1 MNSLS
6 NNADILQSVSHTL
19 ASEANLKVA
28 LVYGSAATGKLRRDS
43 DVDVA
48 VLFAKP
54 LSMDERL
61 ELCERLTATTHR
73 EIDLVDLC
81 NLGGEILHQVLTKG
95 RVLIKNDEK
104 AYYSLAKRMVYD
116 RQDFMPLVRR
126 SQRERIG
133 RMMYG

>member
-1 MNSLS
+1 
-6 NNADILQSVSHTL
+6 
-19 ASEANLKVA
+19 
-28 LVYGSAATGKLRRDS
+28 
-43 DVDVA
+43 
-48 VLFAKP
+48 
-54 LSMDERL
+54 MDERL